1 MTGPQIACRFIY
13 MSTTETKG
21 NEMTAK
27 VSNAI
32 KAFDWASGRCDSCE
46 GMTVIAGPNNNE
58 LLKCADGWIIAV
70 RPIKVKGN

>member
-1 MTGPQIACRFIY
+1 M
-13 MSTTETKG
+13 
-21 NEMTAK
+21 
-27 VSNAI
+27 NAI

>member
-1 MTGPQIACRFIY
+1 MLTGPQIVCRFIY

-21 NEMTAK
+21 NEM
-27 VSNAI
+27 NAI

-58 LLKCADGWIIAV
+58 LLKCADGWIIAI

>member
-1 MTGPQIACRFIY
+1 MEAN
-13 MSTTETKG
+13 ETKG
-21 NEMTAK
+21 NEM
-27 VSNAI
+27 NAI

>member
-1 MTGPQIACRFIY
+1 MLTGPQIVCRFIY

-21 NEMTAK
+21 NEM
-27 VSNAI
+27 NAI